1 MQPEVFESS
10 TFSLIISWIVCLPII
25 LGIIAWFLGLFA
37 KQEGVPWIFSAWLGI
52 CLLVFSPARYLLFQV
67 VLASSYMVQSFG
79 AFVSVFILAIY
90 VPIVFGILYFIG
102 IGLPVLPIMAMLKNK
117 KRMTF
122 GRGLA
127 ASIVLPI
134 ACIISS
140 FLFYWALPFAGKT
153 VGWLKVKD
161 VIKATNGP
169 PALIFKYFSSQLTP
183 TRMPRFFYET
193 PKEDIDFL
201 RCHVASIYVSDK
213 KLGYFLKH
221 QYPEIYEKAV
231 AESETAKP

>member
-10 TFSLIISWIVCLPII
+10 TFSLILSWIFCLPII
-25 LGIIAWFLGLFA
+25 FGIIVWILGLFS
-37 KQEGVPWIFSAWLGI
+37 KQEGVPWVFSAWLGI

-67 VLASSYMVQSFG
+67 ALASSYMVQSFS
-79 AFVSVFILAIY
+79 AFVSVFLLAIY

-102 IGLPVLPIMAMLKNK
+102 IGLPMLPAMAILKGQE
-117 KRMTF
+117 RMTF

-140 FLFYWALPFAGKT
+140 FLFYWALPIAGKS

-161 VIKATNGP
+161 VMKATNGP
-169 PALIFKYFSSQLTP
+169 PALIYKYFSSPYTP
-183 TRMPRFFYET
+183 TILPGFFEVT
-193 PKEDIDFL
+193 PQQDIDQL
-201 RCHVASIYVSDK
+201 RCHVAAVYVSDR
-213 KLGYFLKH
+213 KLGYFVKH

-231 AESETAKP
+231 SAPDEE

>member
-1 MQPEVFESS
+1 MRPEVFESS
-10 TFSLIISWIVCLPII
+10 TFSLILSWIVCLPIMF
-25 LGIIAWFLGLFA
+25 GIIAWILGLFA
-37 KQEGVPWIFSAWLGI
+37 KQEGVPWIFSAWLGV

-67 VLASSYMVQSFG
+67 ALASSYMVQSFG
-79 AFVSVFILAIY
+79 AFISVFLLAIY

-102 IGLPVLPIMAMLKNK
+102 IGLPMLPTMAILKDQD
-117 KRMTF
+117 RMSF

-140 FLFYWALPFAGKT
+140 LLFYWALPLAGKT

-161 VIKATNGP
+161 VMKATNGP
-169 PALIFKYFSSQLTP
+169 PALIYKYFSAPYTP
-183 TRMPRFFYET
+183 TILPGFFEDT
-193 PKEDIDFL
+193 PHQDIDLL
-201 RCHVASIYVSDK
+201 RCHVAAVYVSDR
-213 KLGYFLKH
+213 KLGYFVKH

-231 AESETAKP
+231 GESDED

>member
-10 TFSLIISWIVCLPII
+10 TFSLILSWIFGLPII
-25 LGIIAWFLGLFA
+25 LGIIAWILGIFS
-37 KQEGVPWIFSAWLGI
+37 KQEGVPWAFSAWLGI

-67 VLASSYMVQSFG
+67 ALASSYTVQSFG
-79 AFVSVFILAIY
+79 AFVSVFLLAIY

-102 IGLPVLPIMAMLKNK
+102 IGLPMLPTMAILKGQE
-117 KRMTF
+117 RMTF

-161 VIKATNGP
+161 VMKATNGP
-169 PALIFKYFSSQLTP
+169 PALIYKYFSSPYAPTIIAGFFEDTP
-183 TRMPRFFYET
+183 QQ
-193 PKEDIDFL
+193 DIDQL
-201 RCHVASIYVSDK
+201 RCHVAAIYVSDR
-213 KLGYFLKH
+213 KLGYFVKH

-231 AESETAKP
+231 STSDEE